1 MRGRCAIS
9 IKILVDDEDFISKKT
24 LETLTD
30 NGRVCIGASA
40 VKATVELVSTAAAVI
55 FIVFDLNTPKKTG
68 SDLIKAVKTKEGQK
82 IKFIVKLQNASP
94 KVEGNGLD
102 IASYPFLKKSLDID
116 GLIDTVAS
124 VLEARE

>member
-1 MRGRCAIS
+1 MRERCAIS

-30 NGRVCIGASA
+30 NGCVCIGASD
-40 VKATVELVSTAAAVI
+40 VKARVELVSTVAAVI

-82 IKFIVKLQNASP
+82 IKFIVMLKKVST
-94 KVEGNGLD
+94 KVEGSD
-102 IASYPFLKKSLDID
+102 VDTASYLFLKNRWILM
-116 GLIDTVAS
+116 A
-124 VLEARE
+124 